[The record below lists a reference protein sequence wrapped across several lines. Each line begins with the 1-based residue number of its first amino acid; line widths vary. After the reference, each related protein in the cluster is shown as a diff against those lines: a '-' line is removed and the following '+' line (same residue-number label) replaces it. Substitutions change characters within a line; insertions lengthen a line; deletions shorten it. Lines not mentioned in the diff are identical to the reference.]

1 MRISWGVCSLRSLA
15 GRGPA
20 LALLVLYVFAAS
32 SCAAWSLALFG
43 ADFEGAAVGSIPS
56 PWKLNSTNPTTSAAV
71 ANGYADN
78 ATRVMGIHDSNTDT
92 DNNHLRLAFD
102 RCDRGTCTLQ
112 FDACLAS
119 IHAGFG
125 IRITNGG
132 VPTSG
137 GNWGAAFK
145 FEGDVP
151 YAAGGAAG
159 TLSYQEYTSE
169 PNAYT
174 PTSPSATYQA
184 GVWYTVRIAANLD
197 TKTYDLYFGPRGGS
211 LTRITP
217 PTGVAFIKGTGG
229 SQISYAAGASF
240 FTSQKSEPAGDLYI
254 DNVTVT
260 SSVEAPG
267 TIAQAKLLPVG
278 TSLALENQVA
288 SAGTD
293 QMTGPFFYIQDQ
305 TGGIRVRSSAVARQ
319 GDMVSIYGTV
329 RRAADNGTSTLRNG
343 EREINAMS
351 VSVTYGPYPMPRP
364 VGLVNHVVGGAPF
377 GPIDT
382 DGFACQPGVWAKS
395 TGAASG
401 YDQISDIGL
410 NNVGRLCRVW
420 GRVAYA
426 DDANRFLYVDDGSG
440 VRDGS
445 VLADGTASPNGVRV
459 IVAPGTP
466 LIGITGRF
474 AVVTGIVGSMAQ
486 SDVGSPS
493 GPGGNYVRNVRVVRA
508 TCEPFLDLN
517 LNGYRDTG
525 EAFIDTNASGGYDGI
540 QIAGVPSP
548 NLKSG
553 FDRYG
558 TAIVRGAPFLLKGI
572 YIYSVDDPTLDE
584 MVRQGFNAVI
594 CFDMSPS
601 ALASIGARGLKTMPC
616 LRNPDARPS
625 WMAVQDDPAIIGWYT
640 HDEPEGYGVTAA
652 QALID
657 YQWVKAQDPSH
668 FAGESHFLLNAF
680 NDYKASDEFA
690 ISDCYPVTDP
700 SASIIPVAGILAY
713 AKGVHGGCYYPA
725 YQFVQLFG
733 AAPQVLPT
741 PMQVRAMTYLAL
753 MFQARGILYFSY
765 QRLNEA
771 WWEDWAEVKKLNGEM
786 DQFRGFLTLPWVP
799 VDATTSTE
807 AVRIGGIRVGG
818 SALIFTVNVTPSTA
832 TATFNLPG
840 IPASSLSLPLEGGAT
855 QPLANRSFTY
865 TYAPYQTRVMVWG
878 SIPPAP

>member
-1 MRISWGVCSLRSLA
+1 MSRF
-15 GRGPA
+15 
-20 LALLVLYVFAAS
+20 LALISLIVVVAFGS
-32 SCAAWSLALFG
+32 SCAAWTLTLFS
-43 ADFEGAAVGSIPS
+43 ADFEGAAVGSMPS
-56 PWKLNSTNPTTSAAV
+56 PWRLNSTNSTTSAAV
-71 ANGYADN
+71 AGGYADN
-78 ATRVMGIHDSNTDT
+78 ATRVMGIHDTNTDT
-92 DNNHLRLAFD
+92 ANNHLRVAFGQ
-102 RCDRGTCTLQ
+102 CTRGTCTLQ

-132 VPTSG
+132 SPTSG
-137 GNWGAAFK
+137 ANWGAAIK

-151 YAAGGAAG
+151 YALGGAPG
-159 TLSYQEYTSE
+159 TLSYQEYTS
-169 PNAYT
+169 ATGYT
-174 PTSPSATYQA
+174 PTSPIAAYQA
-184 GVWYTVRIAANLD
+184 GVWYTVKIAANLD

-217 PTGVAFIKGTGG
+217 SGGVAFIKGTDG
-229 SQISYAAGASF
+229 SQISYTGGASF

-260 SSVEAPG
+260 SSVEAPSA
-267 TIAQAKLLPVG
+267 IAQAKLLPVG
-278 TSLALENQVA
+278 SGLALDSQIA

-305 TGGIRVRSSAVARQ
+305 TGGIRVRSSVAVRQ

-329 RRAADNGTSTLRNG
+329 RRAADSGTSTLRNG

-364 VGLVNHVVGGAPF
+364 VGVVNHFTGGGPF
-377 GPIDT
+377 GQIDT

-395 TGAASG
+395 TGATSG
-401 YDQISDIGL
+401 YDQISDVGL

-420 GRVAYA
+420 GRVVYA
-426 DDANRFLYVDDGSG
+426 DDTNRFFYVDDGSG

-445 VLADGTASPNGVRV
+445 VLADGTASPNGLRV

-466 LIGITGRF
+466 LVGITGRF
-474 AVVTGIVGSMAQ
+474 AVVTGVVGSLAQ
-486 SDVGSPS
+486 SEAGSPS
-493 GPGGNYVRNVRVVRA
+493 GPGGNYIRNVRVVRA

-517 LNGYRDTG
+517 LNGYWDAG
-525 EAFIDTNASGGYDGI
+525 ETAIDTNASGGYDGI

-558 TAIVRGAPFLLKGI
+558 TAIVRGAPFLFKGI

-584 MVRQGFNAVI
+584 MVRQGFNTVI
-594 CFDMSPS
+594 CFDMNPG

-616 LRNPDARPS
+616 LRTPSARPS
-625 WMAVQDDPAIIGWYT
+625 WMAVANDPAIVGWYT
-640 HDEPEGYGVTAA
+640 HDEPEGQGVSAA

-657 YQWVKAQDPSH
+657 YQWVKSQDPTH

-680 NDYKASDEFA
+680 NDYKAADEFA
-690 ISDCYPVTDP
+690 ISDCYPLTDP
-700 SASIIPVAGILAY
+700 SASIIPIAGILAY
-713 AKGVHGGCYYPA
+713 TKGVHGGCYYPA

-733 AAPQVLPT
+733 AAPQVLPS

-753 MFQARGILYFSY
+753 MFQARGIMYFSY
-765 QRLNEA
+765 QRLNDA
-771 WWEDWAEVKKLNGEM
+771 WWNDWAEVKKMNGEM

-818 SALIFTVNVTPSTA
+818 SALIITVNVTPSPA
-832 TATFNLPG
+832 TATFSLPG
-840 IPASSLSLPLEGGAT
+840 IPAGSLSLPLDGGT
-855 QPLANRSFTY
+855 QVLTNRSFTY
-865 TYAPYQTRVMVWG
+865 TYAPYQTRVLVWG
-878 SIPPAP
+878 ETPPAP